1 MKSLKS
7 LEAKGIVI
15 SEKGVDKKGDNVTTL
30 YSLRFKEGAE
40 GVVGKSYQGSMK
52 NPLPVVGKSYP
63 QETVLQKTVR
73 QDNSNIRKASKDK
86 KISRKRPQA
95 IEPDKS
101 SANPLLDDSD
111 NVTALS
117 KSVSTSMSM
126 EKENRQIA
134 RGESDTLGGSSGDLE
149 SVGETLKRRTIRPSV
164 QEYDED
170 RQAILVFI
178 EDFAR
183 LLNDQAPLKSSV
195 TRAYNIFKKSGLSR
209 DSFLQQMYQARS
221 ITQERSASIKTTAG
235 STEGL
240 GPRKNKMAYFFSVLA
255 HLVGVQEAQRHYEA
269 GEGSRVDNR

>member
-1 MKSLKS
+1 MKS

-52 NPLPVVGKSYP
+52 NPLPVVGKPYP

-235 STEGL
+235 STEDL